1 MAVLPSDVAISL
13 AEAGIFV
20 FPCHP
25 GGEEV
30 KRPMPGVFW
39 RNQSTTDA
47 ARIDAWWRRWPD
59 AVVGIDLA
67 KSGLLVIDADRKPDR
82 PDGVAAFIALG
93 FDLSGVPQVQTP
105 SDGVHYYFRQGF
117 NPPHGN
123 ARGILPAGIDVRG
136 HGGYVIAPG
145 CEIEAG
151 SYIPLNDVA
160 EPAPVPPWLAGLLRP
175 LTPRQSPHSP
185 QIVPNGSPYA
195 EEALRRECEIIAS
208 AASGTRNETINT
220 SAFNVGQLV
229 PHLIPEGEALGA
241 LNAAASALGLK
252 PNDKAFGPRGT
263 IMRGLRA
270 GMECPREPE
279 RHARTLVEVDG
290 LLADAE
296 TGEILEEPEIPSGDL
311 PSGVLNVPG
320 LLGDIVQWIV
330 ASSQKPQPALALG
343 AAVTVL
349 GTAMGRQIAG
359 PTDSGT
365 ALYVVG
371 LAKTGYGKDGPKSAI
386 PTLLRSARMLGH
398 LGPDEFISMP
408 AVINFIQRS
417 PLSLCAMDEFG
428 AFLKR
433 INNRRA
439 SGFEGAISKIL
450 RSAWTSDFKVMM
462 TPEWAGKAS
471 TPIVGPCMSIYG
483 VSTPAEFY
491 AALAGGDVSNGFLNR
506 FLVVEARTKPGV
518 RRRTADPTEVPA
530 GICDGIRDIYLRKG
544 DMFAVG
550 LNRSDE
556 GPAHDRVSWDTPAV
570 ERLHEDHVRAC
581 EEEIDQHPERESF
594 LARTAEM
601 AVRLATIRAVGCDA
615 AYPVVRSEDL
625 DWGIQFAR
633 YSAATMMAGVMENM
647 AESDD
652 QAHYKLVLSIV
663 REAKG
668 GRLTR
673 TDLYRKVDGRIDKR
687 KMDSAIAMLVEGG
700 RMEEVRVRKDG
711 TAKPTTMYV
720 LRN

>member
-1 MAVLPSDVAISL
+1 MAALPSDVATSL

-67 KSGLLVIDADRKPDR
+67 KSGLLVIDADRKPGR

-93 FDLSGVPQVQTP
+93 FDLSCVPQVQTP

-151 SYIPLNDVA
+151 AYVPLNDVA

-175 LTPRQSPHSP
+175 LAPRQTSHSP
-185 QIVPNGSPYA
+185 QVVPNGSPYA

-220 SAFNVGQLV
+220 SAFNIGQLV
-229 PHLIPEGEALGA
+229 PHLIPESEALIA

-252 PNDKAFGPRGT
+252 PNDKVFGPRGT
-263 IMRGLRA
+263 IVRGLRA

-311 PSGVLNVPG
+311 PPSVLNVPG

-371 LAKTGYGKDGPKSAI
+371 LAGTGFGKNVPLKAVAKILASAK
-386 PTLLRSARMLGH
+386 MLQH

-408 AVINFIQRS
+408 AVINFLVRS
-417 PLSLCAMDEFG
+417 PLAVCPMDEFG

-439 SGFEGAISKIL
+439 SGFEASISKVL
-450 RSAWTSDFKVMM
+450 RTAWTSNFEIMKM
-462 TPEWAGKAS
+462 PEWAGRQS
-471 TPIVGPCMSIYG
+471 ENIMSPCMSIFG

-491 AALAGGDVSNGFLNR
+491 AALAGGDVNNGFLNR
-506 FLVVEARTKPGV
+506 FLAIHSKTKPEA
-518 RRRTADPTEVPA
+518 RRRTADPGEVPA
-530 GICDGIRDIYLRKG
+530 SISDGVRDIYLRRG
-544 DMFAVG
+544 DLFAAG
-550 LNRSDE
+550 LNRSDVAPIHE
-556 GPAHDRVSWDTPAV
+556 RVPWDNPTV

-581 EEEIDQHPERESF
+581 DDECNQHPDREPF

-601 AVRLATIRAVGCDA
+601 AVRLATIRAVGIDP
-615 AYPVVRSEDL
+615 AYPTVKMSDL
-625 DWGIQFAR
+625 EWGIDFAR

-652 QAHYKLVLSIV
+652 QSTYKLVLGIV
-663 REAKG
+663 RELK
-668 GRLTR
+668 RVSR
-673 TDLYRKVDGRIDKR
+673 RDLMRKIGGRIDKR
-687 KMDSAIAMLVEGG
+687 KLDGVLSMLEDG
-700 RMEEVRVRKDG
+700 EEVETVKVQPKGPGR
-711 TAKPTTMYV
+711 PSIMYV
-720 LRN
+720 FKG

>member
-1 MAVLPSDVAISL
+1 MAGLPSEVATSL

-93 FDLSGVPQVQTP
+93 FDLSGVPQVRTP

-175 LTPRQSPHSP
+175 LTPRHTAHSP
-185 QIVPNGSPYA
+185 QIIANGSPYA

-241 LNAAASALGLK
+241 LNAAAAALGLK

-296 TGEILEEPEIPSGDL
+296 TGEILEEPQIPSGDL
-311 PSGVLNVPG
+311 PPSVLNVPG

-371 LAKTGYGKDGPKSAI
+371 LAGTGFGKNVPLKAVAKILASAK
-386 PTLLRSARMLGH
+386 MLHH

-408 AVINFIQRS
+408 AVINFLVRS
-417 PLSLCAMDEFG
+417 PLSVCPMDEFG

-439 SGFEGAISKIL
+439 SGFEASISKVL
-450 RSAWTSDFKVMM
+450 RTTWTSNFEIMKM
-462 TPEWAGKAS
+462 PEWAGRQS
-471 TPIVGPCMSIYG
+471 ENIMSPCMSIFG

-491 AALAGGDVSNGFLNR
+491 AALAGGDVNNGFLNR
-506 FLVVEARTKPGV
+506 FIAIHSKTKPEA
-518 RRRTADPTEVPA
+518 RRRTADPGEVPA
-530 GICDGIRDIYLRKG
+530 SISDGVRDIYLRKG
-544 DMFAVG
+544 DMFAAG
-550 LNRSDE
+550 LNRSDVA
-556 GPAHDRVSWDTPAV
+556 PLHDRVPWDNPSV
-570 ERLHEDHVRAC
+570 ERMHEDHVKAC
-581 EEEIDQHPERESF
+581 DDECNHHPEREPF

-601 AVRLATIRAVGCDA
+601 AVRLATIRAVGIDP
-615 AYPVVRSEDL
+615 AYPTVKMSDL
-625 DWGIQFAR
+625 DWGIEFAR

-647 AESDD
+647 SESDD
-652 QAHYKLVLSIV
+652 QSNYKLVLGIV
-663 REAKG
+663 REMKRVSRRDLMRKIG
-668 GRLTR
+668 GRL
-673 TDLYRKVDGRIDKR
+673 DKR
-687 KMDSAIAMLVEGG
+687 KLDGVLSMLEDG
-700 RMEEVRVRKDG
+700 EEVEAVKVQPKGPGRPSLV
-711 TAKPTTMYV
+711 YV
-720 LRN
+720 FKG